1 MPTISGAFDQKTK
14 QIILRCGIAES
25 SFENDQQQAI
35 SSHRNYNA
43 LLDTG
48 ANTTA
53 ISSKVITDLNLE
65 HHAISEL
72 ETAAGMVV
80 VNVYTIDLLVH
91 FGNQAVYIKKLRVTE
106 AKLPTAFDLL
116 LGMDVILRG
125 HLSISFDHHF
135 TFSI

>member
-1 MPTISGAFDQKTK
+1 MPAISGNFNPATR
-14 QIILRCGIAES
+14 QIILRCGVVES
-25 SFENDQQQAI
+25 SFGGDQRQVAI
-35 SSHRNYNA
+35 NHKNYNA

-53 ISSKVITDLNLE
+53 ISGKIINELDLE
-65 HHAISEL
+65 HYAISEL
-72 ETAAGMVV
+72 ETAAGKVM
-80 VNVYTIDLLVH
+80 VNVYTIDLMVH
-91 FGNQAVYIKKLRVTE
+91 FGNQAFFIKKLRVTE
-106 AKLPTAFDLL
+106 AKLPTEFDIL